1 MKKKT
6 EPKVSDKRV
15 KEIWKNHK
23 PADRN
28 ETYGKDNIV
37 IVKKG
42 KAPKSTKR
50 KKK

>member
-15 KEIWKNHK
+15 KEIWKKHSK

-42 KAPKSTKR
+42 KAPKR